1 MGRSGPRQSDIL
13 VQAHK
18 TTGESTP
25 DSPYPSGT
33 WQVKPFSIL
42 SGKKLSG
49 NSSASSS
56 GNIRSIWG
64 TGNSTSRR
72 RNTPG
77 KVGKMK
83 GNRSKATNYPG
94 QYDQKFQKG
103 VQRRHGVKMTPG
115 RLRTLCEVE
124 WPAYGS
130 WLATRG
136 HSGLEDDKAVS
147 AIVTGKPGHP
157 DQFPYIDS
165 WLERTQDPPPW
176 A

>member
-49 NSSASSS
+49 NLSASLS

-77 KVGKMK
+77 KVGKME
-83 GNRSKATNYPG
+83 GNGSKATNYPG

-103 VQRRHGVKMTPG
+103 VQRRLWGKNDT
-115 RLRTLCEVE
+115 
-124 WPAYGS
+124 WPATHPLQGRMACL
-130 WLATRG
+130 WELAG
-136 HSGLEDDKAVS
+136 HQRAQW
-147 AIVTGKPGHP
+147 T
-157 DQFPYIDS
+157 
-165 WLERTQDPPPW
+165 
-176 A
+176 